1 MSNPDNKTTDN
12 KVTLTGK
19 NIPTENKPNNGIL
32 FLPNIWDEDDDD
44 DSGEWMEDK
53 VDEYDDDEYDY

>member
-19 NIPTENKPNNGIL
+19 NISTENKPNKGIL
-32 FLPNIWDEDDDD
+32 FLPNIWDGDDDD
-44 DSGEWMEDK
+44 DGDWTEDK

>member
-32 FLPNIWDEDDDD
+32 FLPNIWDGDNDDGDED
-44 DSGEWMEDK
+44 EIE
-53 VDEYDDDEYDY
+53 DEYEDDEYDY